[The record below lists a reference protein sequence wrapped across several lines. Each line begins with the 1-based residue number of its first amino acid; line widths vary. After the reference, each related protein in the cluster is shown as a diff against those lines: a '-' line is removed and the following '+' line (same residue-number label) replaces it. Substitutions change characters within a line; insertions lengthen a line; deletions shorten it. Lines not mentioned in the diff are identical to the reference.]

1 MGGKQAHRAVTAHR
15 KEVYPMLTPVPC
27 PNCGSDDLS
36 IDCYDTMRYSYTY
49 VQCNSCLRLVK
60 TMDSREDTIQR
71 WNDLAARYRKRRP
84 KTPQ

>member
-1 MGGKQAHRAVTAHR
+1 
-15 KEVYPMLTPVPC
+15 MLTPVPC
-27 PNCGSDDLS
+27 PKCGSDDQS
-36 IDCYDTMRYSYTY
+36 IDFNDTMRYTNTN